1 MNDLVSR
8 NRCRGPLP
16 GRCQD
21 EPNDRRWTKP
31 SKVLANDPRDP
42 AVSVRGA
49 ERLLNLS
56 NLSKGERIFHT
67 LNNARPVRLSQLKL
81 LIIYIIAIRMEW
93 PTGARS
99 GRPRFDCAPKPDGSI
114 SPE

>member
-31 SKVLANDPRDP
+31 SKILANDPRAP

-56 NLSKGERIFHT
+56 NLSEGERIFHT
-67 LNNARPVRLSQLKL
+67 LNNARRVRLPYLEL
-81 LIIYIIAIRMEW
+81 LTLCI
-93 PTGARS
+93 
-99 GRPRFDCAPKPDGSI
+99 
-114 SPE
+114 